1 MNLLKKLFGGSIV
14 NAEEERLR
22 EEVRNFDVLKYS
34 GVKALKD
41 GQSAYALQCFE
52 KALEIK
58 PELELRD
65 YYSQALIM
73 NNKLNDAY
81 DLFKQI
87 LYQDMNIPL

>member
-41 GQSAYALQCFE
+41 GQTVE
-52 KALEIK
+52 VIK
-58 PELELRD
+58 
-65 YYSQALIM
+65 Q
-73 NNKLNDAY
+73 
-81 DLFKQI
+81 
-87 LYQDMNIPL
+87 